1 MQIPFTSFNFSAL
14 AKDIDSFFRTQC
26 SGEFPPD
33 CGPELV
39 TSAPKLVPAVMFLP
53 SFLSGSLPLSRARL
67 RLSPGRSVGLTVT
80 GGDGSGLGLVA
91 RTAHINHTP
100 PLTMGHTVPPQW
112 MEYARMFFHWIDSS
126 VFAESDIVP
135 KVALLQAG
143 SLHNLQLQHSP
154 LVLVLV

>member
-53 SFLSGSLPLSRARL
+53 SFLSGSLSPSVAGAAPVEPGPVGRADRD
-67 RLSPGRSVGLTVT
+67 RGRRERFRAGCE
-80 GGDGSGLGLVA
+80 DG
-91 RTAHINHTP
+91 AH
-100 PLTMGHTVPPQW
+100 
-112 MEYARMFFHWIDSS
+112 
-126 VFAESDIVP
+126 
-135 KVALLQAG
+135 
-143 SLHNLQLQHSP
+143 
-154 LVLVLV
+154 